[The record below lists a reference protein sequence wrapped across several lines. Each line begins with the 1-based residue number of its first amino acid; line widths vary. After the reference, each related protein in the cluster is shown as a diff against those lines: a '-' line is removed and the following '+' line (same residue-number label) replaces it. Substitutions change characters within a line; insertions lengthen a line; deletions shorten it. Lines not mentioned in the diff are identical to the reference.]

1 MRHQQA
7 LASER
12 GKNEDLYVDTEIEA
26 ESHQPNN
33 EPKVLKK
40 KEL

>member
-1 MRHQQA
+1 MRVQQA

-26 ESHQPNN
+26 ESYKPVDN
-33 EPKVLKK
+33 P
-40 KEL
+40 